1 MIRPLAT
8 LALVA
13 AASVSAAPSA
23 AQSSREPY
31 PGFDA
36 YVTAALKTF
45 DVPGAA
51 IAIVRNDS
59 VIYARG
65 YGIRDID
72 KRSPVDERTLFAIGS
87 ASKAFTAAS
96 LAMLVEE
103 GKLRWDDRAA
113 ARLPGF
119 ELNDPAATRELT
131 IRDLLSHRSGLARGD
146 LLWGAAMFDRRE
158 VLRRVRFLE
167 PSWGFRAQFGYQNL
181 MYMAAGE
188 VVREVSG
195 ASWDD
200 FVARRIFAPL
210 GMSSSSTS
218 ITALPSQPNVAS
230 PHMRVDDTLRVV
242 PWRNIDIVGPAG
254 SINSHVLD
262 MAQWV
267 RLQLGKGRYQGK
279 QLIRADLVEE
289 MHTPHTIIRIDTAQA
304 RLNPDTHFS
313 TYGLG
318 WFLQDYRGKKVVH
331 HGGNIDGMSALVAM
345 LPDERFGMVI
355 LTNMNGTPLPSAL
368 MYRTFDAHLKAPA
381 KDWSAEIHRNT
392 QRQLARARETAQRRL
407 SERATGTTP
416 SLALERY
423 AGTYADSMY
432 GQVKVSSEGGTL
444 RLTMGALYE
453 GPLEHWHYDTF
464 RANWA
469 QRQRGRSFVTFRLNA
484 SARVTGLEI
493 EMGGGTIEFRR
504 VPDAAARTADGAR

>member
-8 LALVA
+8 LAFIA
-13 AASVSAAPSA
+13 AASVAAAVPVSS
-23 AQSSREPY
+23 QSSREPY

-36 YVTAALKTF
+36 YVNTALKTF

-65 YGIRDID
+65 YGVRDIE

-96 LAMLVEE
+96 LAMLAEE
-103 GKLRWDDRAA
+103 GK
-113 ARLPGF
+113 
-119 ELNDPAATRELT
+119 
-131 IRDLLSHRSGLARGD
+131 

-167 PSWGFRAQFGYQNL
+167 PSWGFRSQFGYQNL

-195 ASWDD
+195 TSWED

-210 GMSSSSTS
+210 AMSSSSTS
-218 ITALPSQPNVAS
+218 ITALASQSDVAS
-230 PHMRVDDTLRVV
+230 PHMRVDDTVRVV

-279 QLIRADLVEE
+279 QIIRADLVEE

-313 TYGLG
+313 SYGLG

-355 LTNMNGTPLPSAL
+355 LTNMNGTPLPTAL
-368 MYRTFDAHLKAPA
+368 MYRTFDAHLKAPP
-381 KDWSAEIHRNT
+381 KDWSAEIHRNM
-392 QRQLARARETAQRRL
+392 QRQLARAREAAQRRL
-407 SERATGTTP
+407 AERATGTKP

-423 AGTYADSMY
+423 VGTYADSMY
-432 GQVKVSSEGGTL
+432 GQVKVTNEGGTL
-444 RLTMGALYE
+444 RMAMGALYE

-464 RANWA
+464 RANWV
-469 QRQRGRSFVTFRLNA
+469 QRHRGQSFVTFRLNA

-493 EMGGGTIEFRR
+493 EMGGGAIEFRR
-504 VPDAAARTADGAR
+504 VPDATGRTAERAR